1 MKNNLDIFDIAR
13 REGRLEQVLVYPG
26 KDTINDPF
34 EKTTDLTL
42 MPALPVEAIVNQVS
56 AEALHWKYYGQIPMK
71 SIQVLAP
78 IEMESLFR
86 YARKI
91 EYNGEQYQTMKDD
104 SKNFLITKRK
114 EYIAVILGL
123 ETTV

>member
-13 REGRLEQVLVYPG
+13 QEGRLEQVLVYLG
-26 KDTINDPF
+26 VETINDPY
-34 EKTTDLTL
+34 EKTVDTVY
-42 MPALPVEAIVNQVS
+42 MPALPIEAIVNRVS
-56 AEALHWKYYGQIPMK
+56 ADAIHWKYYGNIPMK

-78 IEMESLFR
+78 VETESLFKT
-86 YARKI
+86 ARKI
-91 EYNGEQYQTMKDD
+91 EYDGEQYQTMRDD

-114 EYIAVILGL
+114 EYVVVILGL